1 MKSLFSLDYNN
12 LPWGNKSYLPQHSFI
27 NKTVSHILL
36 GCFLFFFLT
45 YKSFKIPC
53 ILTSL
58 EHIITNDS
66 YTESIINQA

>member
-12 LPWGNKSYLPQHSFI
+12 LPWGNKSYLPRHSFI

-36 GCFLFFFLT
+36 GCFLFFLT
-45 YKSFKIPC
+45 YKNFKISC
-53 ILTSL
+53 ILNSL
-58 EHIITNDS
+58 EYIITNDS